1 EFEGLHVSYRELNG
15 MANSLAREI
24 TLRYQAL
31 TGVAPQADTLIA
43 LYSEKSLEM
52 VVALLAVLKTGAAY
66 VPLSC
71 NYPQARIRHI
81 LEETRAP
88 VLIAGES
95 LQSAAE
101 ALAAMMPHAV
111 SVLTLGDLNRL
122 PHERQ
127 NLPAVTG
134 ADRLGAVIYTSGSTG
149 IPKGVMLEQHAM
161 CGLATASGIAVTP
174 DDVLLFLSSPAF
186 DAATFEVWG

>member
-1 EFEGLHVSYRELNG
+1 
-15 MANSLAREI
+15 
-24 TLRYQAL
+24 
-31 TGVAPQADTLIA
+31 
-43 LYSEKSLEM
+43 M

-134 ADRLGAVIYTSGSTG
+134 ADRLGAVISYLG
-149 IPKGVMLEQHAM
+149 IDGDPERRDARATRDVRVGDRIRHRCHAR
-161 CGLATASGIAVTP
+161 
-174 DDVLLFLSSPAF
+174 
-186 DAATFEVWG
+186 

>member
-1 EFEGLHVSYRELNG
+1 LAFYPAADMPPDDDAAPALPRETLSARFEAIALRYPDKIALEFEGLYVSYRELNG

-31 TGVAPQADTLIA
+31 TGGAPQADTLIA

-95 LQSAAE
+95 LQSAA
-101 ALAAMMPHAV
+101 
-111 SVLTLGDLNRL
+111 
-122 PHERQ
+122 
-127 NLPAVTG
+127 
-134 ADRLGAVIYTSGSTG
+134 
-149 IPKGVMLEQHAM
+149 
-161 CGLATASGIAVTP
+161 
-174 DDVLLFLSSPAF
+174 
-186 DAATFEVWG
+186 